1 MNSPLLFVHVTWT
14 IFSSDSWDPNSY
26 GYHGDDGLLYRGH
39 GTGEAFGPTYTTADR
54 VGGGINYSAQEFF
67 FT

>member
-1 MNSPLLFVHVTWT
+1 MNFCHHFHHGTFV
-14 IFSSDSWDPNSY
+14 SDSWEANSY

-39 GTGEAFGPTYTTADR
+39 GKGETFGPTYTTGDS